1 MFGWGNLIFVDLKW
15 NKYKS
20 LRNFQ
25 ENFKFCNY
33 LYWMSMRNNSEQRF
47 GVDQYNRRGLAQ
59 FDKRR
64 SAEREAAGSSPCRT
78 NTQGL

>member
-1 MFGWGNLIFVDLKW
+1 
-15 NKYKS
+15 
-20 LRNFQ
+20 
-25 ENFKFCNY
+25 
-33 LYWMSMRNNSEQRF
+33 MSMRNNSEQRF